1 MSPKMLPNETSDQD
15 SKTIA
20 GDETNPFSNMG
31 FLKFWILSTF
41 FYLTFPLS
49 LLIAFLLLG
58 PRRARQLVSALV
70 HDILQTVLILIAVF
84 ALVAWGGYALV
95 LSLLH

>member
-58 PRRARQLVSALV
+58 PRRARQLVSALSSLRN
-70 HDILQTVLILIAVF
+70 HYAKIYSGKLIRYIE
-84 ALVAWGGYALV
+84 YR
-95 LSLLH
+95 